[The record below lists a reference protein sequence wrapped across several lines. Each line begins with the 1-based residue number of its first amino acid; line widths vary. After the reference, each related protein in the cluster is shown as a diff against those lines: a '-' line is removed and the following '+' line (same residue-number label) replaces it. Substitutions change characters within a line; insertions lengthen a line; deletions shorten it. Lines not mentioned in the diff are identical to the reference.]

1 MTVSEQIIQ
10 VLDALCEKFGLAID
24 WTSENVIPYLT
35 TLGGKLISYEIWTSV
50 FWIGLMT
57 VLVIASAIA
66 AKRLYPVFKNGVEID
81 REHCDCGW
89 QIGSF
94 FAIIG
99 LGIFYIVSICV
110 IGQQIIDIIKCT
122 TFPEMY
128 VFEYVQSIINAG
140 S

>member
-35 TLGGKLISYEIWTSV
+35 TLGEKLISYEVWTSV

-57 VLVIASAIA
+57 VLTIASVIAT
-66 AKRLYPVFKNGVEID
+66 KRLYPVFKEGIENQDWIE
-81 REHCDCGW
+81 CGW
-89 QIGSF
+89 SVGTG
-94 FAIIG
+94 FAIAGLIG
-99 LGIFYIVSICV
+99 LYTATIIV
-110 IGQQIIDIIKCT
+110 IGTQIIDIIKCT

-128 VFEYVQSIINAG
+128 VFEYIQSIINAG

>member
-35 TLGGKLISYEIWTSV
+35 TLGGKLIAYEIWTSV
-50 FWIGLMT
+50 FYIVFMITLT
-57 VLVIASAIA
+57 IVSIIIT
-66 AKRLYPVFKNGVEID
+66 KKLYPIFKRGLDSQGWAD
-81 REHCDCGW
+81 RGW
-89 QIGSF
+89 SVAST

-99 LGIFYIVSICV
+99 LVALYIATV
-110 IGQQIIDIIKCT
+110 IVIASQSIDIVKCT
-122 TFPEMY
+122 QFPELY
-128 VFEYVQSIINAG
+128 IFEYIQAAIKSG